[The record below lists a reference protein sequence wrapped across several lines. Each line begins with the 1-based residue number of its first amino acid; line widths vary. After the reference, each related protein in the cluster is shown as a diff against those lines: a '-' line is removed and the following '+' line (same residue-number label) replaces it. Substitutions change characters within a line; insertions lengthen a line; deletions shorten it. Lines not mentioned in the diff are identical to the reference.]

1 MALFQVHKL
10 YSKNVTDGMERIN
23 GVPLKEFQF
32 SVVIHISVSVSVQWF
47 VQTGFNLVQ
56 LC

>member
-32 SVVIHISVSVSVQWF
+32 SVVIHISVSVSVQWL